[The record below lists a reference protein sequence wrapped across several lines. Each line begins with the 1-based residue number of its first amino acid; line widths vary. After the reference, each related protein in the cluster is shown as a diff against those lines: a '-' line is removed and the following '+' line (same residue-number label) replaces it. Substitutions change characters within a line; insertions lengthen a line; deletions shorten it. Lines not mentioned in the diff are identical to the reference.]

1 MTTRQTPDRFDALLN
16 VLERIATALDYA
28 NDIQLTGLEEWQL
41 ELLPA
46 EMDRTRID
54 AARARAREDLINS
67 LPKEK

>member
-1 MTTRQTPDRFDALLN
+1 MTSTITPDRFDALLN

-67 LPKEK
+67 FPKEK